1 MNVKN
6 ILDVIGWGLS
16 VGNENEEAG
25 ILWKIAS
32 WF

>member
-6 ILDVIGWGLS
+6 ILDVIGWALS
-16 VGNENEEAG
+16 LGSENKEAI